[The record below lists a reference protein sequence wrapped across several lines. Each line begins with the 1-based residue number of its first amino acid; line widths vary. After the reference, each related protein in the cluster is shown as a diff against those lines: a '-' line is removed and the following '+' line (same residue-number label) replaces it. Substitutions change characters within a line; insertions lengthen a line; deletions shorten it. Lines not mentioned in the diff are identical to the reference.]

1 MQRTTRAL
9 VGVGLIGVGVAVA
22 TGWWWPSTA
31 EATDEFREPVRIVEI
46 DNDSG
51 NVTVRA
57 AEVATTTVR
66 QTFRYNWGD
75 HGSGTS
81 LEGGTLRLA
90 DCGWQCSVDYEVVV
104 PLGTTV
110 RGEVDSGNL
119 ELDGVAEVD
128 VEVDSGNITVRNVAG
143 PVKAEADSG
152 DIRGQ
157 DLRGGV
163 EANADS
169 GDVVL
174 RLAVPGSVT
183 ASADSGNVELIVPP
197 ASYRVTGDTDSG
209 DRTITVPQDPASEFV
224 LDLDSDSGD
233 VTVRP
238 S

>member
-1 MQRTTRAL
+1 MERTTRAL
-9 VGVGLIGVGVAVA
+9 AGVGLIGVGVAVA
-22 TGWWWPSTA
+22 AGWWWPSTA

-51 NVTVRA
+51 SVTVRA

-66 QTFRYNWGD
+66 QTFRYSWGD
-75 HGSGTS
+75 HGDGTS
-81 LEGGTLRLA
+81 LEGGTLRLD

-110 RGEVDSGNL
+110 RGKVNSGNL
-119 ELDGVAEVD
+119 DLDGVAEVA
-128 VEVDSGNITVRNVAG
+128 VEVDSGNVTVRNVEG
-143 PVKAEADSG
+143 PVK
-152 DIRGQ
+152 
-157 DLRGGV
+157 
-163 EANADS
+163 ANADS

-209 DRTITVPQDPASEFV
+209 DRTITVPQDPTSEFV
-224 LDLDSDSGD
+224 LDLESDSGD
-233 VTVRP
+233 VTVRTP
-238 S
+238 